1 MTKQFYLY
9 LDESG
14 DFDKDLLEAWK
25 NECLVG
31 GLLVKDS
38 PVSDTAIRSVWL
50 KSWKKIFP
58 DDKNLS
64 EEAVLKKIRHSTG
77 TGRTE
82 KRCCM

>member
-31 GLLVKDS
+31 GLLVKD
-38 PVSDTAIRSVWL
+38 
-50 KSWKKIFP
+50 
-58 DDKNLS
+58 
-64 EEAVLKKIRHSTG
+64 
-77 TGRTE
+77 
-82 KRCCM
+82 

>member
-50 KSWKKIFP
+50 KSWKKNQTF
-58 DDKNLS
+58 D
-64 EEAVLKKIRHSTG
+64 G